1 MIAYCRYTRG
11 KMSIN
16 GASTLVGVVSLVNT
30 TSYRRYYTNCE
41 YWQPLMAKILSAC
54 SLPHQENVGQQC
66 AKNFWF
72 CIIPTLSWELLQT
85 FLPGVLP
92 AFIDQKIF
100 GDVTAPF

>member
-54 SLPHQENVGQQC
+54 SLPHQENVVNS
-66 AKNFWF
+66 A
-72 CIIPTLSWELLQT
+72 P
-85 FLPGVLP
+85 
-92 AFIDQKIF
+92 KIF
-100 GDVTAPF
+100 GFASFLL